1 MRSRSLR
8 ARSIACAAAAV
19 AAGCGDNVG
28 GRVAGD
34 AGGRLAAVLFVR
46 GGSGTAGFVEG
57 GTDDHL
63 SDITDT
69 TTAAFNRG
77 YGELAALLRGAGYSV
92 DQITEGPASD
102 PGPVD
107 LAAADLDRYAV
118 VVFGSNNASYGG
130 AAAGLVVEYVARG
143 GGALFVSDGN
153 WGSFWDKAP
162 SSDQT
167 FLTPFGL
174 IMNQDGGGRTRLG
187 AADFVEPEHP
197 ILAGVEAFEGEGTS
211 PCTLSHDRHELAI
224 PRRLVAVREV
234 VHRNT
239 APDGPVTPP
248 TDDDAAL
255 AIAELGAGR
264 VACHFD
270 RNTFFNPN
278 GAGTSLAVA
287 SNAIYARNLFDW
299 LAQRR

>member
-1 MRSRSLR
+1 MRSAL
-8 ARSIACAAAAV
+8 V
-19 AAGCGDNVG
+19 AATLLACGDN
-28 GRVAGD
+28 
-34 AGGRLAAVLFVR
+34 AAPRVLFIR

-63 SDITDT
+63 SDITDAS
-69 TTAAFNRG
+69 TAPYNHG
-77 YGELAALLRGAGYSV
+77 YGQLAALLRDAGYAV
-92 DQITEGPASD
+92 DQRVEGPVAA

-107 LAAADLDRYAV
+107 LAAVALDRYAV
-118 VVFGSNNASYGG
+118 VVFGSNNASYG
-130 AAAGLVVEYVARG
+130 ADAVALVVRFVHAG
-143 GGALFVSDGN
+143 GGALFASDGN

-162 SSDQT
+162 TSDQA

-174 IMNQDGGGRTRLG
+174 IMNQDGGGLSRLG
-187 AADFVEPEHP
+187 GSDFVEPDHP
-197 ILAGVEAFEGEGTS
+197 ILRGVEAFEGEGVS
-211 PCTLSHDRHELAI
+211 PCTLAHDPTALAA
-224 PRRLVAVREV
+224 PHRLVAARDV

-255 AIAELGAGR
+255 AVAEYGAGR

-270 RNTFFNPN
+270 RNTFFNDN
-278 GAGTSLAVA
+278 GAGTSLASA

-299 LAQRR
+299 LAHRR